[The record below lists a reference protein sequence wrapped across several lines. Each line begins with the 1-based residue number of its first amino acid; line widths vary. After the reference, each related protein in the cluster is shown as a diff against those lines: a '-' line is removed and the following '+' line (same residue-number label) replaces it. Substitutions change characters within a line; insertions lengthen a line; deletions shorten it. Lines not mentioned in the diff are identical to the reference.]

1 MQGHRER
8 IVLATKYTNAA
19 PGTGRAHY
27 DRQAGKP
34 AKPSDKDKH

>member
-1 MQGHRER
+1 MT
-8 IVLATKYTNAA
+8 VAPSNTNPDPNAA